1 MRALGILPESRTL
14 RWMKDQREMTFL
26 EHLIE
31 LRNRVKVVIVSFV
44 VALVFWLAF
53 PKDLLALNPNPEGF
67 LTGQYVPVINVVL
80 ERTLQLAEGRVK
92 IIAGTLTSPLE
103 VYFVASALMAL
114 ITVSP
119 VIAYE
124 FYMYVDPALY
134 PHERR
139 LVWGFM
145 AAFVGLFSFGAT
157 FCYFVVMPLV
167 IRFMHI
173 FAEIVGAE
181 FVVTAVDYYFM
192 VFATVALMGFLFT
205 IPAVFVLLVRL
216 GIVSSSIVTKNRL
229 YVYGLLYIA
238 IALITPDGWLVANT
252 VLFLPMVV
260 LTETAVLIAKRFE
273 RRREEEARGPPMR
286 NCKFCGY
293 RMPEDEVF
301 CPACGRAQE

>member
-1 MRALGILPESRTL
+1 
-14 RWMKDQREMTFL
+14 MKGQREMTFL

-31 LRNRVKVVIVSFV
+31 LRNRVKVVIVSFLI
-44 VALVFWLAF
+44 ALVFWLVF
-53 PKDLLALNPNPEGF
+53 PRDLLTLQLNPESLFSG
-67 LTGQYVPVINVVL
+67 TYVPVINLVL
-80 ERTLQLAEGRVK
+80 ERTLQLAEGRVR
-92 IIAGTLTSPLE
+92 IIAGTITSPLE
-103 VYFVASALMAL
+103 VYFIASALMAF

-119 VIAYE
+119 VVAYE
-124 FYMYVDPALY
+124 LYMYVDPALY

-139 LVWGFM
+139 LIWGFM
-145 AAFVGLFSFGAT
+145 AAFVALFTVGST

-167 IRFMHI
+167 IRFMYV

-205 IPAVFVLLVRL
+205 APAVFVLLVRL
-216 GIVSSSIVTKNRL
+216 GIVSTSVVTRNRL

-238 IALITPDGWLVANT
+238 IALITPDGWLIANT
-252 VLFLPMVV
+252 VLFLPMVA

-273 RRREEEARGPPMR
+273 RRREKAMEGPPVTNCRFCGSSMARG
-286 NCKFCGY
+286 
-293 RMPEDEVF
+293 DVF

>member
-1 MRALGILPESRTL
+1 
-14 RWMKDQREMTFL
+14 MKNQREMTFL

-31 LRNRVKVVIVSFV
+31 LRNRVKVVILSFLI
-44 VALVFWLAF
+44 ALVFWLVF
-53 PKDLLALNPNPEGF
+53 PRDLLTFQLNPEGF
-67 LTGQYVPVINVVL
+67 LSGTYVPVINLVL
-80 ERTLQLAEGRVK
+80 ERTLQLAEGRVR
-92 IIAGTLTSPLE
+92 IIAGTVTSPLE

-124 FYMYVDPALY
+124 VYMYVDPALY

-139 LVWGFM
+139 LIWGFM
-145 AAFVGLFSFGAT
+145 TSFVALFTLGAT
-157 FCYFVVMPLV
+157 FCYFIVMPLV
-167 IRFMHI
+167 IRFMYI

-181 FVVTAVDYYFM
+181 FVITAVDYYFM

-205 IPAVFVLLVRL
+205 VPAIFVLLVRL
-216 GIVSSSIVTKNRL
+216 GIVNTSIVTKNRL

-252 VLFLPMVV
+252 VLFLPMIA

-273 RRREEEARGPPMR
+273 RRREMELEGPSMKYCR
-286 NCKFCGY
+286 FCGF
-293 RMPEDEVF
+293 RMLEEGVF
-301 CPACGRAQE
+301 CQRCGRAQE